1 MNVTD
6 IQKMIHNAS
15 APCKDIEAEWVQK
28 YLGTKRKFIGLK
40 SPDRNKVL
48 NLVAHD
54 LKKRE
59 AAEVKAILDQ
69 LFASDI
75 FDDYN
80 FAGKLLTRL
89 PQVRKSLK
97 MSRIKSWLQN
107 SNGWAECDSICQ
119 SLFDFKEVLE
129 RWTEFENII
138 NECRISK
145 NIQLRRASLVLQVK
159 PNRNCADPKLRH
171 LAFETIEKLKS
182 EKDIL
187 ITKAVSWLL
196 REMSRLSSHE
206 VKEYLERNKD
216 SLPAIA
222 YRETMKKIETG
233 KK

>member
-1 MNVTD
+1 
-6 IQKMIHNAS
+6 MIRNAS
-15 APCKDIEAEWVQK
+15 VPCKNEEAEWVQK

-40 SPDRNKVL
+40 SPDRNKIQ
-48 NLVAHD
+48 NLVVND

-59 AAEVKAILDQ
+59 TTEVNAILDE
-69 LFASDI
+69 LFASEI

-97 MSRIKSWLQN
+97 MSQIKGWLIKSH
-107 SNGWAECDSICQ
+107 GWAECDCICQ
-119 SLFDFKEVLE
+119 SLFDFQEVLE
-129 RWTEFENII
+129 CWPEFENTI
-138 NECRISK
+138 NEFKISK

-171 LAFETIEKLKS
+171 LAFETIEILKS

-196 REMSRLSSHE
+196 REMSKLSSNE
-206 VKEYLERNKD
+206 VTEYLESNKD

-222 YRETMKKIETG
+222 YRETIKKIKTG